1 MGNTEKYDVYFYEA
15 FEEEQ
20 RALRHYIGNKFKAG
34 YNWKTIQETNH
45 QRPPAKLISIRT
57 QSVIPPDWAEELS
70 GILSRSTGFDHLI
83 KYQKQTSFK
92 IACGYLPLY
101 CHRAVA
107 EQAAMLWMALF
118 RKLPLQMHKFRNFNR
133 DGLSGTEC
141 EHKNLLVVGVGNIGY
156 QIVKIGRG
164 LGMRVRGVDIVER
177 HRDVEY
183 VSVDNGLKDAD
194 VIVCAMNLTSENV
207 AYFDYERL
215 RRAKAGAVF
224 VNIARGDMSPS
235 ADLLRLIKERR
246 LAGLAL
252 DVFDGEAMVAGALRS
267 GVSADLPDISAA
279 LELRRYPNVILT
291 PHNAFNTLEAVKRK
305 TSQSVEQIDHFL
317 KNDTFRWIAPLS

>member
-1 MGNTEKYDVYFYEA
+1 MAKPEQYDVYFYEA

-20 RALRHYIGNKFKAG
+20 RALKHYIGNKFKAG
-34 YNWKTIQETNH
+34 YNWKTIQETRH
-45 QRPPAKLISIRT
+45 QSPPAKLISTRT
-57 QSVIPPDWAEELS
+57 QSAIPPDWAQALS
-70 GILSRSTGFDHLI
+70 GILSRSTGFDHL
-83 KYQKQTSFK
+83 KNYQKRTSVN

-107 EQAAMLWMALF
+107 EQAAMLWLALF
-118 RKLPLQMHKFRNFNR
+118 RKLPLQIHKFRNFNR
-133 DGLSGTEC
+133 DGLSGLEC
-141 EHKNLLVVGVGNIGY
+141 ENKNLLAVGVGNIGY

-164 LGMRVRGVDIVER
+164 LGMHVKGVDIVER

-183 VSVDNGLKDAD
+183 VSVDSGLKDAD

-215 RRAKAGAVF
+215 RKAKSGAVF
-224 VNIARGDMSPS
+224 INIARGEMSPS
-235 ADLLRLIKERR
+235 ADLLRLIKERH

-252 DVFDGEAMVAGALRS
+252 DVFDGEAMVANALRS
-267 GVSADLPDISAA
+267 GVSADLPDISAVM
-279 LELRRYPNVILT
+279 ELRRYPQVILT

-317 KNDTFRWIAPLS
+317 KNDTFKWIVPLS